1 MSTRLLCTPGRKA
14 GVIFKGWR
22 RLAVYIGVAIRGVE
36 RVANSRFGGREND
49 FVLMGLSHAEVC
61 RFAGL

>member
-1 MSTRLLCTPGRKA
+1 MIQRVEAA
-14 GVIFKGWR
+14 GDIYR
-22 RLAVYIGVAIRGVE
+22 RCYRGVE
-36 RVANSRFGGREND
+36 RVANGRFGGREND